1 MPTNYRGKRLALF
14 TICLAML
21 FSACSKKKHPEK
33 YIPRD
38 AAIVTTLDI
47 QNMAVKVMDLNLLF
61 DEHMFWNITP
71 QVDQTNLVDTTG
83 EIPIIESGL
92 DFVSRFYLITG
103 FSEGE
108 VPSYM
113 GLILPLADH
122 RAFRKFAV
130 SRSDQKMTVSPNNV
144 HYTYLKRGGIMGWN
158 KEVAV
163 YLVAG
168 ERRLDA
174 TLEGELFRIFSLRED
189 HMLVNYYPSFG
200 ELQQRSYDIGFWMNL
215 KHLKH
220 SPLPITRYLAQGT
233 LEDGTYT
240 GVVNFNDGSI
250 DISTSLETSEKGEE
264 VHVLKKS
271 IDLEVWD
278 HIAGE
283 KISAAVCLG
292 LNMQTIYDEFKADG
306 IFTQANSYLSFLNI
320 TLEDLIG
327 HLSGDISAILLD
339 PKEEGEDHRFF
350 VELGMKDQEVSDQ
363 IVNRLKELGVLSPD
377 EDAYLLMNKFTLVE
391 KSKKLLLTNDPDLKS
406 TTFDPGSEATAFRTK
421 AENNSLIFYLDFQS
435 IPDYLLNQYGS
446 QLQSFSLNVDQLESI
461 QVLQGSLID
470 QKAVGSVK
478 IQFLDKETNSLLQ
491 IVNYVKEISKAEDV
505 GA

>member
-1 MPTNYRGKRLALF
+1 
-14 TICLAML
+14 
-21 FSACSKKKHPEK
+21 
-33 YIPRD
+33 
-38 AAIVTTLDI
+38 
-47 QNMAVKVMDLNLLF
+47 MAVKVMDLNLLF

-71 QVDQTNLVDTTG
+71 QADPGIVSDTIG

-92 DFVSRFYLITG
+92 DFVSRFYLVSG

-144 HYTYLKRGGIMGWN
+144 HYTYLRRGGIMGWN
-158 KEVAV
+158 KEVAI

-168 ERRLDA
+168 ERRLDSS
-174 TLEGELFRIFSLRED
+174 LEGELFRMFSLRED
-189 HMLVNYYPSFG
+189 HMLVNFYPSFG
-200 ELQQRSYDIGFWMNL
+200 QLQERSYDIGFWMNL

-240 GVVNFNDGSI
+240 GVVNFNDGAV
-250 DISTSLETSEKGEE
+250 DITTTLETSEKGEE
-264 VHVLKKS
+264 VHVLKNS

-278 HIAGE
+278 HIASE
-283 KISAAVCLG
+283 KISAAACLG
-292 LNMQTIYDEFKADG
+292 LNMETIYEEFKADG
-306 IFTQANSYLSFLNI
+306 IFNQANSYLSFLNI

-327 HLSGDISAILLD
+327 HLSGDISAILLE

-350 VELGMKDQEVSDQ
+350 IELGMKDQEVSDQ
-363 IVNRLKELGVLSPD
+363 IINRLKELGVLSPNR
-377 EDAYLLMNKFTLVE
+377 DAYLLMNKFTLVE
-391 KSKKLLLTNDPDLKS
+391 KKKKLLLTNDSDLKD
-406 TTFDPGSEATAFRTK
+406 TQFDPGSDAMTFKNK
-421 AENNSLIFYLDFQS
+421 ADQNSLIFFLHFPS
-435 IPDYLLNQYGS
+435 IPDYLLNQYGN

-461 QVLQGSLID
+461 QVLQGSLMD
-470 QKAVGSVK
+470 QKAEGSVK
-478 IQFLDKETNSLLQ
+478 IQFLDHETNSLLQ
-491 IVNYVKEISKAEDV
+491 IVNYVKEMSSSEEE